1 MFKMSKIFQTNK
13 MHLTALAAVAAF
25 VCSASNGA
33 SAQNSSVTMKKGQLQ
48 QAGWFKSAPQI
59 QIVDDGPVVHDLRTA
74 PAQDQSYQLP
84 IGPAGANGRIP
95 EGGIPLGN
103 GGGPMQMR
111 VAPNNL
117 PQAGFSSNVPARGM
131 GPARALPGTE
141 MGQLGKQYAAD
152 QRRAAQSSVSARP
165 IGRRSGQSAVAAPN
179 RIASPA
185 AAYSGG
191 YQSSGGGYVAPSSS
205 SSTSLRG
212 VLLGKGK

>member
-1 MFKMSKIFQTNK
+1 MFKIYERNCKLN
-13 MHLTALAAVAAF
+13 LAMLATLAAF
-25 VCSASNGA
+25 VCSAGSA
-33 SAQNSSVTMKKGQLQ
+33 KAQNSSVTMKKGQLQ

-84 IGPAGANGRIP
+84 IGPAGSNGRIP

-117 PQAGFSSNVPARGM
+117 PQAGFQSAIPARGM

-141 MGQLGKQYAAD
+141 MGQLGKQYAAE
-152 QRRAAQSSVSARP
+152 QRRNAQSSVSARP
-165 IGRRSGQSAVAAPN
+165 IGRHNAPSATAAPN
-179 RIASPA
+179 RIASPS
-185 AAYSGG
+185 AYTGG
-191 YQSSGGGYVAPSSS
+191 YGNGGGYVAPSSS
-205 SSTSLRG
+205 SSTSTRA